1 MEFKINDMTWKI
13 EELSQEEI
21 KTLQNKIKAN
31 EEENV
36 KSLYDRYYGVTYFD
50 NLKIYLDKDLP
61 KDRKRKTL
69 LHELMHCFINCYI
82 THLDKK
88 YEEEDLCD
96 ISANSHDIIHEIVER
111 YFKNGN

>member
-50 NLKIYLDKDLP
+50 TLKIYLDKDLP
-61 KDRKRKTL
+61 KDRKRK
-69 LHELMHCFINCYI
+69 I
-82 THLDKK
+82 
-88 YEEEDLCD
+88 
-96 ISANSHDIIHEIVER
+96 
-111 YFKNGN
+111 